1 MDSPLGSVTF
11 ASFAKLAHECRI
23 TSSRGAQAGTSIG
36 VVNNGRV
43 ANWVL
48 HVDMDQFIA
57 AVELLR
63 RPELRGRPVVVGGD
77 GDPTKRSVVATA
89 SYEARAF
96 GVHSGLPMR
105 TALRR
110 CPDAVFLPAD
120 RDAYDEASARVMAA
134 LRTLPGGTVEVLG
147 WDEAFVGIDTD
158 DPFDTANDIRRRV
171 RDSTELSCSVGI
183 GQNKL
188 QAKLATEFG
197 KPGGVYRITDE
208 TWFPLFG
215 ERPTSALWGI
225 GSRIARRLDALGI
238 TTVRQ
243 LASAEPS
250 VLATAFGPSTG
261 PWLITL
267 GQGRSSARVSAEP
280 WIAKGRS
287 TETTYQTDIEDWETV
302 RSEVAR
308 LARGLTDEVVAAGRS
323 VTLVSVKV
331 RFIPFTTRTRQ
342 RKLAAATTDPDVV
355 AAAALVALDRFTS
368 RRAVRLLGV
377 RVEFAPLS
385 DDAG

>member
-1 MDSPLGSVTF
+1 
-11 ASFAKLAHECRI
+11 
-23 TSSRGAQAGTSIG
+23 
-36 VVNNGRV
+36 VVNNGGV
-43 ANWVL
+43 ACWVL

-120 RDAYDEASARVMAA
+120 RDAYDAASARVMAA
-134 LRTLPGGTVEVLG
+134 LRTVPGSTVEVLG
-147 WDEAFVGIDTD
+147 WDEAFVGIDSD
-158 DPFDTANDIRRRV
+158 DPFETANDIRRRV
-171 RDSTELSCSVGI
+171 RDATELSCSVGI

-197 KPGGVYRITDE
+197 KPGGVYRITDD

-215 ERPTSALWGI
+215 ERPTKALWGI
-225 GSRIARRLDALGI
+225 GPRIARRLDALGI

-250 VLATAFGPSTG
+250 VLAAAFGPSTG
-261 PWLITL
+261 PWLMML
-267 GQGRSSARVSAEP
+267 GQGRSSATVSAEP

-287 TETTYQTDIEDWETV
+287 TETTYQTDIDDWETV
-302 RSEVAR
+302 RSEVSR
-308 LARGLTDEVVAAGRS
+308 LARTLTDAVVAEGRS

-377 RVEFAPLS
+377 RLEFAPLA

>member
-1 MDSPLGSVTF
+1 M
-11 ASFAKLAHECRI
+11 
-23 TSSRGAQAGTSIG
+23 
-36 VVNNGRV
+36 GR
-43 ANWVL
+43 WVL

-77 GDPTKRSVVATA
+77 GDPTKRGVVATA
-89 SYEARAF
+89 SYEARAH

-110 CPDAVFLPAD
+110 CPDAAFLPAD
-120 RDAYDEASARVMAA
+120 RDAYDAASALVMAA
-134 LRTLPGGTVEVLG
+134 LRGLPGGVVEVLG
-147 WDEAFVGIDTD
+147 WDEAFVGIETD
-158 DPFDTANDIRRRV
+158 DPEATAHEIRRRV
-171 RDSTELSCSVGI
+171 LAATELSCSVGI
-183 GQNKL
+183 GLNKL

-208 TWFPLFG
+208 SWFPLFG
-215 ERPTSALWGI
+215 ERSPDALWGI
-225 GSRIARRLDALGI
+225 GSRTAKRLASLGI
-238 TTVRQ
+238 TTVNQ
-243 LASAEPS
+243 LAAADPE
-250 VLATAFGPSTG
+250 VLAKEIGPSTG
-261 PWLITL
+261 PWLISI
-267 GQGRSSARVSAEP
+267 GRGRSASVVSDEP

-287 TETTYQTDIEDWETV
+287 TETTYQTDIQDWEEV
-302 RSEVAR
+302 RREVVR
-308 LARGLTDEVVAAGRS
+308 LARQLTADIAAAGRS
-323 VTLVSVKV
+323 AVLVGVKV

-377 RVEFAPLS
+377 RLEFAPLV
-385 DDAG
+385 DGGDGLDLDEQVGPEQAGDLDE